1 MELGQAQ
8 QSRAALGRA
17 AVLTGRVV
25 LRAFLTIGV
34 VAFFIA
40 GYFGVGLSVDP
51 ARARDLGTVLDRR
64 IPFIAPSV
72 WVYLWV
78 FPASLLPLFVVRCP
92 RLFLRTILAYGLA
105 IAASLVVFVA
115 LPVTSIGL
123 RADGA
128 TLDVTRFSPWA
139 VALLYRL
146 DPPVNLFP
154 SLHLSIA
161 ALAALAAWKAR
172 RAYGAAACVGVA
184 LIGVS
189 ICTVKQHFVL
199 DGLGGAALAAFV
211 YAFVLRPYEP
221 TPGTEPAYAWRGPA
235 AYFAL
240 LIAVYAGFYAGFLA
254 SS

>member
-1 MELGQAQ
+1 MELGEDQ
-8 QSRAALGRA
+8 QSRIALGRT
-17 AVLTGRVV
+17 AVLTDRVV
-25 LRAFLTIGV
+25 PRALLVVGV

-51 ARARDLGTVLDRR
+51 SRARDLGTALDRR
-64 IPFIAPSV
+64 IPFIAASV

-92 RLFLRTILAYGLA
+92 RLFRRTLLAYGLA
-105 IAASLVVFVA
+105 IAASLIVFVA
-115 LPVTSIGL
+115 FPVTSLAL
-123 RADGA
+123 RADRA
-128 TLDVTRFSPWA
+128 ALDVTRLSPWA

-161 ALAALAAWKAR
+161 GLAALSAWKAR
-172 RAYGAAACVGVA
+172 RAYGAAAFVGVA
-184 LIGVS
+184 LIGAS

-199 DGLGGAALAAFV
+199 DGLGGAALAAIV
-211 YAFVLRPYEP
+211 YAFVLRPYAP
-221 TPGTEPAYAWRGPA
+221 KPGTDPAYGWRGPA

-240 LIAVYAGFYAGFLA
+240 LIGVYAGFYAGFLA
-254 SS
+254 A